1 MNENYNKHRRNI
13 IIILSIITSILVAC
27 SYNSGKDAPKARLV
41 DTTDS
46 CGINDA
52 YYEIQDVD
60 TTNDGYDTDSVIYL
74 DANGNIIKSPLKW
87 VETINYMVVDSLNG
101 AAFLRNLNSPLS
113 HEIFSPE

>member
-1 MNENYNKHRRNI
+1 MNKDYNKHRRNI
-13 IIILSIITSILVAC
+13 IIVLTIITSILAAC

-60 TTNDGYDTDSVIYL
+60 TTNDGYNTDSVIYV
-74 DANGNIIKSPLKW
+74 DNNGNIIKTVLK
-87 VETINYMVVDSLNG
+87 
-101 AAFLRNLNSPLS
+101 
-113 HEIFSPE
+113 